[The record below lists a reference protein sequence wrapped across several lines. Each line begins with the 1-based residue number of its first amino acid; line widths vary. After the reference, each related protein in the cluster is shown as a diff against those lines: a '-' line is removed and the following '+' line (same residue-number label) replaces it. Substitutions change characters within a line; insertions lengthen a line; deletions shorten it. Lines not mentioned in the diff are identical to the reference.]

1 METNSVRDTAAQA
14 ADGNADGS
22 KPMPLPYGFVKAK
35 MTSLPRLT
43 SKPVHN
49 GGQESE
55 LQFHLHFSLNVNG
68 ESWDTAVNVGT
79 DNAADLLKYKIAEG
93 FKNPI
98 EATLRSSRSVN
109 DLTGKAALPA
119 LDYLRSN
126 ILEGTGPWLVSDVLD
141 GGAGQQPAAKLNALL
156 SKAFQ
161 DQNDVYVFGRFYSE
175 GNGIHDVHMNQG
187 SRGRYIHRP
196 GDDANDHNDIWQD
209 GALMLD
215 FGDGGWVA
223 YFSAFT
229 QQTVPSGDLGN
240 PVPGGHT
247 I

>member
-1 METNSVRDTAAQA
+1 MS
-14 ADGNADGS
+14 
-22 KPMPLPYGFVKAK
+22 LPYGFVKAK
-35 MTSLPRLT
+35 LTSLPRLT

-49 GGQESE
+49 GGQDE
-55 LQFHLHFSLNVNG
+55 LQYHLHVSLDVNG

-93 FKNPI
+93 FQNPVA
-98 EATLRSSRSVN
+98 ATLRAAQGAV

-119 LDYLRSN
+119 LDFLRSS
-126 ILEGTGPWLVSDVLD
+126 ILEGTGPWLNSDVLD
-141 GGAGQQPAAKLNALL
+141 GGAEKKQPPAKLAALL

-161 DQNDVYVFGRFYSE
+161 GKNDVYIFGRFYSE

-209 GALMLD
+209 GALMID

-229 QQTVPSGDLGN
+229 GQTVPADDLGN
-240 PVPGGHT
+240 PVAGGHT